1 MPRSPHAANHPPIS
15 YPRAYDASTV
25 SFSSSSASTSSSST
39 ARNRKH
45 SLTLSNPMGWLSRS
59 STQSSMSSSKTKRGS
74 GSKSPKSIELVSERT
89 GPIGLGATVVRTPE
103 EALQD
108 TRVCLTRYDTKGADE
123 LGQKPQ
129 IQYTSHI
136 PSPISAT
143 ISLPFSSP
151 SLSPTPGEQEPSDVD
166 DADVDTQES
175 GDHDRC
181 DDEEVIEQD
190 EPFAD
195 GPSSPPRPSR
205 ACPPVPHDPPR
216 PSLKSSPYC
225 STEDVSEI
233 PPLPANIIPS
243 VLQPEFQA
251 ILLSDVPTG
260 QVDFSKTV
268 ITLETCT
275 QTYRTTMDTLTS
287 RPSHLSAYLISL
299 FPRKRSDSNASSVY
313 STSSDDMSMYRN
325 HLASQGLISSQKL
338 PTNLHIFLDRPSA
351 PYAHVLNYL
360 RTPVPASGLPEILPR
375 AVQLQPSYTQ
385 TRLEALLEL
394 RDEAAYLELDGL
406 YKLCNEEIKLRQ
418 HASPPRLHSRNQSR
432 TIQSSTV
439 PGRTSVQSHHAVIQ
453 SFPNELST
461 SDTESRRPKL
471 VPKSP
476 GSFTQRP
483 HATTGSI
490 DSTARVRS
498 PPTPQSWMT
507 DARSSA
513 ASGASSTRSRS
524 IPRTGV
530 MNNPPAGWI

>member
-1 MPRSPHAANHPPIS
+1 M
-15 YPRAYDASTV
+15 
-25 SFSSSSASTSSSST
+25 
-39 ARNRKH
+39 
-45 SLTLSNPMGWLSRS
+45 
-59 STQSSMSSSKTKRGS
+59 SSKTKRGS

-89 GPIGLGATVVRTPE
+89 GPIGFGATIVRTPE

-143 ISLPFSSP
+143 ISLPFSSS
-151 SLSPTPGEQEPSDVD
+151 SLPPTPGEQEPSDAD

-175 GDHDRC
+175 GDHDRY
-181 DDEEVIEQD
+181 DDEPEEVIEQD

-205 ACPPVPHDPPR
+205 ACPPVPYDPPR
-216 PSLKSSPYC
+216 PSLKSTPHC

-233 PPLPANIIPS
+233 PPLPANVIPS
-243 VLQPEFQA
+243 MLQPEFQA
-251 ILLSDVPTG
+251 ILLSDVPAAG

-313 STSSDDMSMYRN
+313 STSSDDDMSTYRN
-325 HLASQGLISSQKL
+325 HLACQGLISSQKSS
-338 PTNLHIFLDRPSA
+338 TNLHVFLDRPSA

-360 RTPVPASGLPEILPR
+360 RSPVPASGLPEILPR

-432 TIQSSTV
+432 TIQSSTA

-453 SFPNELST
+453 PFPNELST
-461 SDTESRRPKL
+461 SDTESRRLKL
-471 VPKSP
+471 APKSP
-476 GSFTQRP
+476 GSFTQRQKSGT

-490 DSTARVRS
+490 DSNARVRS
-498 PPTPQSWMT
+498 PPTPQSWMA

-530 MNNPPAGWI
+530 DMNNPPAGWI